1 MRDRV
6 GLAVAYCARLR
17 TPNRRQALFRR
28 HAAGRT
34 GAGQRTARLMLTA
47 SVAGRVREGAGNP

>member
-6 GLAVAYCARLR
+6 GPAVAYCARLR

-28 HAAGRT
+28 HAAGKT
-34 GAGQRTARLMLTA
+34 GAGQRAARLMLTA
-47 SVAGRVREGAGNP
+47 SVAGEGV